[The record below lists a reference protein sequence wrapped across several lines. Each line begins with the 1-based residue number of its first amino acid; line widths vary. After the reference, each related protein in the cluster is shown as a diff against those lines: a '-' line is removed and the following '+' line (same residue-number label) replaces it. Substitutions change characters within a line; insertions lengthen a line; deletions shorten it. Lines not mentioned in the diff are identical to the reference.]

1 MNTQWEL
8 YFLRREIER
17 QKIQKQRKKK
27 RRIWIAGISGLL
39 ALVFLAGGISMV
51 RFYRSDY
58 GKLKRAADQ
67 YDFRLAAVRMSQYV
81 NEKYGEEVCSSGE
94 LSVSPWDPSDLR
106 SYLGSGRIRGG
117 SGQGDLY
124 AVFVERESCVSG
136 YFSVGGDFRRS
147 DAGSC

>member
-81 NEKYGEEVCSSGE
+81 NKKYGEEVSSADSTGIVYCFASFTPAIRRTASE
-94 LSVSPWDPSDLR
+94 CPWLTPFP
-106 SYLGSGRIRGG
+106 
-117 SGQGDLY
+117 QN
-124 AVFVERESCVSG
+124 V
-136 YFSVGGDFRRS
+136 
-147 DAGSC
+147 

>member
-51 RFYRSDY
+51 RFIEVIMEIEARS
-58 GKLKRAADQ
+58 G
-67 YDFRLAAVRMSQYV
+67 
-81 NEKYGEEVCSSGE
+81 
-94 LSVSPWDPSDLR
+94 SV
-106 SYLGSGRIRGG
+106 
-117 SGQGDLY
+117 
-124 AVFVERESCVSG
+124 
-136 YFSVGGDFRRS
+136 
-147 DAGSC
+147 

>member
-81 NEKYGEEVCSSGE
+81 NEKYGEEVCSSG
-94 LSVSPWDPSDLR
+94 
-106 SYLGSGRIRGG
+106 
-117 SGQGDLY
+117 
-124 AVFVERESCVSG
+124 
-136 YFSVGGDFRRS
+136 
-147 DAGSC
+147 

>member
-81 NEKYGEEVCSSGE
+81 NKKYGEEVCSAGE
-94 LSVSPWDPSDLR
+94 LSS
-106 SYLGSGRIRGG
+106 LGSIQSQIL
-117 SGQGDLY
+117 SG
-124 AVFVERESCVSG
+124 VSG
-136 YFSVGGDFRRS
+136 
-147 DAGSC
+147 

>member
-81 NEKYGEEVCSSGE
+81 NENMEKRCAVPESYPSLPGIH
-94 LSVSPWDPSDLR
+94 PISDLIWGFGPNQR
-106 SYLGSGRIRGG
+106 RIR
-117 SGQGDLY
+117 
-124 AVFVERESCVSG
+124 AR
-136 YFSVGGDFRRS
+136 
-147 DAGSC
+147 

>member
-51 RFYRSDY
+51 RSAQRNSMISDW
-58 GKLKRAADQ
+58 RQ
-67 YDFRLAAVRMSQYV
+67 
-81 NEKYGEEVCSSGE
+81 SGCH
-94 LSVSPWDPSDLR
+94 SM
-106 SYLGSGRIRGG
+106 
-117 SGQGDLY
+117 
-124 AVFVERESCVSG
+124 
-136 YFSVGGDFRRS
+136 
-147 DAGSC
+147 

>member
-1 MNTQWEL
+1 MSGRKYRN
-8 YFLRREIER
+8 RER
-17 QKIQKQRKKK
+17 KK

-39 ALVFLAGGISMV
+39 ALVFLAGGIFMV

-81 NEKYGEEVCSSGE
+81 NKKYGEEVCSAGE
-94 LSVSPWDPSDLR
+94 LSVSPWDPSNLR
-106 SYLGSGRIRGG
+106 SYLGFRAESENDPDKVI
-117 SGQGDLY
+117 Y
-124 AVFVERESCVSG
+124 NVVFDEREGLCIWIL
-136 YFSVGGDFRRS
+136 SVGRDFRRS

>member
-1 MNTQWEL
+1 MSGRKYRN
-8 YFLRREIER
+8 R
-17 QKIQKQRKKK
+17 RKKK

-81 NEKYGEEVCSSGE
+81 NEKYGEEVVQFRRVIR
-94 LSVSPWDPSDLR
+94 LS
-106 SYLGSGRIRGG
+106 LGSIQSPILSGVRAGIRGG
-117 SGQGDLY
+117 IRGKVIYMLY
-124 AVFVERESCVSG
+124 LSKEKVVVSG
-136 YFSVGGDFRRS
+136 NFSVGGDFRRS

>member
-67 YDFRLAAVRMSQYV
+67 YDFRLAAVIRLSLGSIQ
-81 NEKYGEEVCSSGE
+81 SPILSG
-94 LSVSPWDPSDLR
+94 V
-106 SYLGSGRIRGG
+106 SGRIRGG

>member
-94 LSVSPWDPSDLR
+94 LSVSPWDPSNLR
-106 SYLGSGRIRGG
+106 SYLGFGPNQRRIR
-117 SGQGDLY
+117 
-124 AVFVERESCVSG
+124 AR
-136 YFSVGGDFRRS
+136 
-147 DAGSC
+147 